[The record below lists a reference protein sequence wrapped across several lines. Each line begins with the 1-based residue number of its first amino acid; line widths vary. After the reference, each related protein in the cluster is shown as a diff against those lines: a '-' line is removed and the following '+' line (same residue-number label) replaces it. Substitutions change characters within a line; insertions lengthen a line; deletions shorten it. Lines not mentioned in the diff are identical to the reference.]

1 MSWHGNLENVIT
13 TIPIY
18 IKNYNGNFISLLAF
32 IGFFCMLFINKLEAF
47 KYFIV
52 MVILFILIL
61 NSHYWFLPFSYILIP
76 YRMATIA
83 LIPFAVF
90 IGGLIKF
97 TSKTAITNLKNKETT
112 AKILGICALLFLLIV
127 SIVFIQNSISRY
139 SFFIRSSQANSMVTQ
154 NDMEAYKWIEE
165 NTKTTDLF
173 LNNYGDGGAWIAA
186 IAFRPITNPHNTP
199 VYFDEFRER
208 IKELKPKYVY
218 LGQKKVYEINLY
230 QKEFDSKPDEFEPVF
245 SKGDVK
251 IYKINLQ

>member
-1 MSWHGNLENVIT
+1 MYVRR
-13 TIPIY
+13 
-18 IKNYNGNFISLLAF
+18 YNGAFISLLAF
-32 IGFFCMLFINKLEAF
+32 IGFFCMLLINKQETL
-47 KYFIV
+47 KYLIV
-52 MVILFILIL
+52 VIIIFVLIL
-61 NSHYWFLPFSYILIP
+61 NSHYRLLPFSYLLMH
-76 YRMATIA
+76 YRMATMA

-90 IGGLIKF
+90 IGGLIRL
-97 TSKTAITNLKNKETT
+97 TSKTAITNLKNKEIT
-112 AKILGICALLFLLIV
+112 AKILGLCALVFIFLVLAG
-127 SIVFIQNSISRY
+127 SIQNSVSRY
-139 SFFIRSSQANSMVTQ
+139 SFFIRSSQANSMVTS

-173 LNNYGDGGAWIAA
+173 LNNYGDGGAWIPA

-199 VYFDEFRER
+199 TYFDEFKEG

-230 QKEFDSKPDEFEPVF
+230 QEEFDSKPDEFEPVF